1 MTKKYDGLDKRRTN
15 RGRPSVIEEGSNDEC
30 LIADWMEDNMGFRR
44 TTQFLNEHRTEEGRM
59 PVDRSAV
66 MAAFDRMEP
75 KLDRVQKEVQGG
87 ASEAWANA
95 RRNQMKQ
102 LLIMRG
108 VITKDELQQEYKDT
122 LPDHFNPD
130 LLPKLSRHQV
140 VFFDEMHMNQ
150 EGGPV
155 YNQSYQIRFPRD
167 EQGRYSPRSATNPNP
182 IYNPI
187 RKKPS
192 YKYTQ
197 QARFCL
203 GCAAILRPDGSVCGK
218 RSKVFDYTGQR
229 LVSIRECKRRIAQR
243 CT

>member
-1 MTKKYDGLDKRRTN
+1 
-15 RGRPSVIEEGSNDEC
+15 
-30 LIADWMEDNMGFRR
+30 MGFRR